1 MNKQV
6 NLRLP
11 EKLLISAKRYS
22 KKNGFTSVQ
31 EFIKE
36 TIREKLFKPEFTKK
50 EIDLI
55 AKFAQVCEEKNLF
68 GTEEELNKKLHRYKK

>member
-55 AKFAQVCEEKNLF
+55 AKFADVCEEKNLF
-68 GTEEELNKKLHRYKK
+68 GTEEDLDKALNRQK